1 MSQTDNTLPQI
12 ETKVS
17 SNANFSF
24 SKDDILLIA
33 TEAREAELIP
43 KIESLTEAIQE
54 CTEQEKELI
63 KAFQIDILEILAQNI
78 DTKIFRLPD
87 SITVNNHYYSNSS
100 KILHTYTHYNI
111 EKASEVKNVKV
122 SLLRNKVNRSLTA
135 LDYRSAN
142 FDFYIFYEVD
152 VLGKKEEV
160 SLNITFNPEKETNRL
175 SSKDSKKVVKLIKDM
190 ITTLNEVRLKGFKL
204 KEELNLA
211 EKDLILLDSDKTIKA
226 NLYKKI
232 LSQNPELQ
240 KLIS

>member
-33 TEAREAELIP
+33 TEAREAELIS
-43 KIESLTEAIQE
+43 KIGPLTEAIQE
-54 CTEQEKELI
+54 CEEQEKELV
-63 KAFQIDILEILAQNI
+63 KALQFDILEILAENI
-78 DTKIFRLPD
+78 DTKTFKLPD
-87 SITVNNHYYSNSS
+87 NITVSNHYYGNST

-111 EKASEVKNVKV
+111 EKASEVRNVKV
-122 SLLRNKVNRSLTA
+122 SLLRNKINKSLAA
-135 LDYRSAN
+135 LDYHSAN
-142 FDFYIFYEVD
+142 IDFTIFYEVE
-152 VLGKKEEV
+152 VLGEKEEM
-160 SLNITFNPEKETNRL
+160 SLRIIFNPDKENSRL

-190 ITTLNEVRLKGFKL
+190 ITTLNKVRLKGFKL
-204 KEELNLA
+204 KEELNLL
-211 EKDLILLDSDKTIKA
+211 EKDLILLDSDNTIKA